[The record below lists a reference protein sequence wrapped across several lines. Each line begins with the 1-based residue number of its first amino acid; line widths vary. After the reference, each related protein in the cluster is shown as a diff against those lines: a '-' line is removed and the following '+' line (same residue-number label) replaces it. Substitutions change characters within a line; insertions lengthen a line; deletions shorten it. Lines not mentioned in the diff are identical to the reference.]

1 MPVWLNEHGNKLSR
15 KLMKSHGSFV
25 RSAYINLCQDW
36 FRQSWSYLGV
46 INRPDGLT
54 RFLPDMVFMN
64 LWKFPAN
71 YLHVDVFC
79 TCHITIRLLAASVL
93 AAKNNTLL
101 LAGHLGYC
109 GIKPSFWSLRTA
121 GRGEAGSYGILY
133 RLLTLFLHLQQT
145 QTDPV

>member
-1 MPVWLNEHGNKLSR
+1 MPVWLNEHKNKLPR
-15 KLMKSHGSFV
+15 KVVKPPGSFV
-25 RSAYINLCQDW
+25 RSVYTNLCEDW

-54 RFLPDMVFMN
+54 RLLPDMVFMN
-64 LWKFPAN
+64 LRKFPAY

-79 TCHITIRLLAASVL
+79 TRHITIRLLAATVL

-109 GIKPSFWSLRTA
+109 GIKPSFWFLRTA
-121 GRGEAGSYGILY
+121 EGGEAVSYGMLY
-133 RLLTLFLHLQQT
+133 RLLTLFLHLRQT
-145 QTDPV
+145 